1 MRSTPLMIRL
11 SSWLTGCSLVFTAV
25 LGACT
30 PAGRTPSPPESQAT
44 ATATAVEKPSSYP
57 PPALPTATVTP
68 EIGRDANGYRPAPHS
83 SGDSP
88 LLWADYVPLET
99 GDDGPFLVR
108 LQDLLTAVDPE
119 GLVALMG
126 PGPEGDAFQFAY
138 LEATE
143 GLGETTRPEML
154 AALRRLFAAG
164 SRPVI
169 QGYFPG
175 AGDFHEP
182 ESSLAVVIDG
192 WQGAFDLPTPESEEI
207 GMGLPAAPGDTAIWR
222 FQRDGEGWRW
232 RAWHYRKLGYG
243 PTVEAFANLFGS
255 EEHPLTYRVVRPR
268 RLFPTPAVEDT
279 AEKPSPDGHWVARTV
294 TGKGNVIDPRDE
306 RSFRLYRA
314 LEVADIT
321 GKVVWRPVDV
331 WEGDGFPRTY
341 TRIFAWHPDSRWL
354 LYSTFSVSD
363 GCGGLPSDDL
373 QQIDVTTGIS
383 GTLGLTGWGFTL
395 DPSGRRLAWVSRAS
409 DSTGEVHVRAL
420 DTGREVTGTLPA
432 DLPALLGWSP
442 DGRTVA
448 LSMSFDPSGPCGEM
462 TRSGLALF
470 DTASAKVRTLLPP
483 APGRVQLDA
492 WTPDGVL
499 VVSTYEVADLDSEGD
514 DKLLRTVTLDAETGQ
529 VRPDIAPTAA
539 P

>member
-1 MRSTPLMIRL
+1 MAMRSSPSMVPLT
-11 SSWLTGCSLVFTAV
+11 SWLASCGLVVAAT
-25 LGACT
+25 LGACQ
-30 PAGRTPSPPESQAT
+30 PPGATPSAPVPPTAATASEEPSAYPPPGLPT
-44 ATATAVEKPSSYP
+44 ATAT
-57 PPALPTATVTP
+57 P
-68 EIGRDANGYRPAPHS
+68 EVGRDANGYRPAPPTD
-83 SGDSP
+83 GDSR
-88 LLWADYVPLET
+88 LQWADYVPLEV
-99 GDDGPFLVR
+99 GEDGPFLVR
-108 LQDLLTAVDPE
+108 LQDLLTSGDPE

-126 PGPEGDAFQFAY
+126 PGPAGDAFQFAY

-143 GLGETTRPEML
+143 GIGNTTRPDML

-175 AGDFHEP
+175 AGDFNEP

-192 WQGAFDLPTPESEEI
+192 WQGAFDLPTPEIEEV
-207 GMGLPAAPGDTAIWR
+207 GMGLPDAPGDTAVWR
-222 FQRDGEGWRW
+222 FERDGDAWRW
-232 RAWHYRKLGYG
+232 RGWHYLDGGYG

-255 EEHPLTYRVVRPR
+255 DEHPLTYRVVRPR
-268 RLFPTPAVEDT
+268 LLFPTPAVEET
-279 AEKPSPDGHWVARTV
+279 AEKPSPDGRWVARTV

-314 LEVADIT
+314 LEVADTT
-321 GKVVWRPVDV
+321 GKVVWRPVESWD
-331 WEGDGFPRTY
+331 GDGFPRTY
-341 TRIFAWHPDSRWL
+341 TQIFAWHPDSQWL

-383 GTLGLTGWGFTL
+383 GTLGLAGWGFTL
-395 DPSGRRLAWVSRAS
+395 DPSGRRLAWVSKAS
-409 DSTGEVHVRAL
+409 DNTGEAHVRDL

-432 DLPALLGWSP
+432 DVLDLLGWSP

-499 VVSTYEVADLDSEGD
+499 VVSTYEVIDFASD
-514 DKLLRTVTLDAETGQ
+514 DKLLRTVYLDAETGQ
-529 VRPDIAPTAA
+529 VRPDITPTAA